1 MALKT
6 PKIFPLLPSIKLLS
20 WPGGICWGSFESTL
34 HDEKGGLDWAC
45 CFMVSHKRVSSRPEW
60 NCWYSL
66 FKTWQTR
73 PGSPHCAMQWSSS
86 PAPDPLEHFSLVFP
100 WPRVSSFPVFWSV
113 NYQFVGVWRKG
124 CVERVFFLKAFQ
136 IQDEKDLQMLKRRN
150 FFFPSSLSFF
160 ILFFT
165 LHVSFICL
173 QFNFL

>member
-1 MALKT
+1 
-6 PKIFPLLPSIKLLS
+6 
-20 WPGGICWGSFESTL
+20 
-34 HDEKGGLDWAC
+34 
-45 CFMVSHKRVSSRPEW
+45 MVSHKRVSSRPEW

-86 PAPDPLEHFSLVFP
+86 PAPDPLEHFSLVFL

-124 CVERVFFLKAFQ
+124 CVQRVFFLKAFQ

-150 FFFPSSLSFF
+150 FFFPPALFPFSSCSSLYMWV
-160 ILFFT
+160 LFAFSSIFSKPPSPFGT
-165 LHVSFICL
+165 LNTIKL
-173 QFNFL
+173 QYPKCERNKMIEMR